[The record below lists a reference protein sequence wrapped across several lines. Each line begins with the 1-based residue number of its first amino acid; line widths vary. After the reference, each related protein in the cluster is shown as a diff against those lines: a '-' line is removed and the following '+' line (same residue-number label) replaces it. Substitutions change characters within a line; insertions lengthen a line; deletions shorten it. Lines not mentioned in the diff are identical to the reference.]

1 MQKIQ
6 NSSFW
11 LNDSDNI
18 DVLTGEKLQIGKDY
32 IKLAATKRA
41 IANFVQI
48 VTGKNI
54 PVKFSK
60 RGDSYTDGTSVT
72 ISANLKDKDFD
83 PAVGLALHEGSHIL
97 LTDFDTL
104 KDLPAWIETNMPATI
119 ELVAKKYD
127 MYTMDYNRS
136 SVATKTDT
144 IDMWSVTNYIATNL
158 RDLLNIVEDR
168 RIDNYVFKSAP
179 GYKNYYHAMYNKYF
193 NAKVIDKA
201 LQSDERTTSDWDSYF
216 FRICNITNPNRNL
229 DALPALRKI
238 WNTLDLKN
246 IERLSDSWMAL
257 DIAADI
263 FNLVEESLPNPKAS
277 NKAKGGKDDKKKKD
291 TKCQGENKGCSSP
304 NGTKPGQVKDDG
316 SKAKGGEAKI
326 SNGGNGNGPKVELTD
341 AQKRQL
347 SNAIQK
353 QSEFIGDG
361 PKKSKVSKRDE
372 KIVDAIS
379 SSGSETKQVGDTTL
393 TDHWSRK
400 TGKTDCIVV
409 KNLSKELANSN
420 VYNTFTSGR
429 YWSDEEKEASIQ
441 KGFILGKM
449 LGRKLQIRNEANTL
463 KYTRLNKGKID
474 KRLISSLGYGS
485 DAVFQTSFVEQF
497 NNSVVH
503 LSIDASGSMN
513 GGRFNKAIIAA
524 TAIAQAASMTNNFDV
539 IISFRSSED
548 MGSKCLPAIF
558 IAYDSRKHKVNRLS
572 WVLKYMHATGITPE
586 GLCFEAIIKEIDS
599 STSNKDS
606 FFINFSD
613 GEPYFENGDVTY
625 YGNAALKHTRKQVDK
640 MIAKGVKV
648 LSYFIGGGYQN
659 ESSMENFKIM
669 YGKDASF
676 IQTSELV
683 PLAKSLNKM
692 FTQK

>member
-1 MQKIQ
+1 MQKYT

-18 DVLTGEKLQIGKDY
+18 DVLTGEKLQVGKDY

-48 VTGKNI
+48 VTGKDI

-60 RGDSYTDGTSVT
+60 RGDSYTDGKSVT

-97 LTDFDTL
+97 LTDFNTL
-104 KDLPAWIETNMPATI
+104 RDLDAWIETNMQATI
-119 ELVAKKYD
+119 QLVAKKYK
-127 MYTMDYNRS
+127 MYQMEYNSEGDY
-136 SVATKTDT
+136 VIVKGKIDLFATK
-144 IDMWSVTNYIATNL
+144 NYIKENL
-158 RDLLNIVEDR
+158 KDLLNIVEDR

-179 GYKNYYHAMYNKYF
+179 GYKAYYHAMYDKYF
-193 NAKVIDKA
+193 NANVIDKA
-201 LQSDERTTSDWDSYF
+201 LQSSEKTTSDWNSYF

-229 DALPALRKI
+229 DALPALRKV
-238 WNTLDLKN
+238 WNALDLKN
-246 IERLSDSWMAL
+246 IDKLTDSWMAL
-257 DIAADI
+257 DVAANI
-263 FNLVEESLPNPKAS
+263 FNIVEETLPKPK
-277 NKAKGGKDDKKKKD
+277 NKKKANGGKDDKKKKN
-291 TKCQGENKGCSSP
+291 TESQCENKECSSP
-304 NGTKPGQVKDDG
+304 NGTTPGQVTDDG
-316 SKAKGGEAKI
+316 SKAEGGEAKI
-326 SNGGNGNGPKVELTD
+326 SNGGNPTAQEVELTD

-347 SNAIQK
+347 SNAIKK
-353 QSEFIGDG
+353 QSEFLREG
-361 PKKSKVSKRDE
+361 PKKSNVTKRDE

-379 SSGSETKQVGDTTL
+379 TSGSETKQVGDSTL
-393 TDHWSRK
+393 TDSWTSK

-409 KNLSKELANSN
+409 KNLSKELSNSM

-429 YWSDEEKEASIQ
+429 YYKDSEKEAAIQ

-463 KYTRLNKGKID
+463 KYNRLTKGKID

-485 DAVFQTSFVEQF
+485 ESVFQTSFIEQF

-503 LSIDASGSMN
+503 LSIDASGSMC
-513 GGRFNKAIIAA
+513 GGKFQKALTAA

-539 IISFRSSED
+539 VISFRSSED

-558 IAYDSRKHKVNRLS
+558 IAYDSRKHKVNRLT
-572 WVLKYMHATGITPE
+572 WVLRDMHATGITPE
-586 GLCFEAIIKEIDS
+586 GLCFEAIIKEIEA
-599 STSNKDS
+599 STANKDS
-606 FFINFSD
+606 YFINFSD
-613 GEPYFENGDVTY
+613 GEPYFENADVTY
-625 YGNAALKHTRKQVDK
+625 YGDAAVRHTKKQVDK

-648 LSYFIGGGYQN
+648 LSYFIGGGYTSN
-659 ESSMENFKIM
+659 HSNFKTM

-676 IQTSELV
+676 IQTDEVV

>member
-1 MQKIQ
+1 MQKYT

-18 DVLTGEKLQIGKDY
+18 DVLTGEKLQVGKDY

-60 RGDSYTDGTSVT
+60 RGDSYTDGKSVT

-97 LTDFDTL
+97 LTDFNTLRGLDT
-104 KDLPAWIETNMPATI
+104 WIETNMQATI
-119 ELVAKKYD
+119 QLVAKKYK
-127 MYTMDYNRS
+127 MYEKEYNS
-136 SVATKTDT
+136 EGEYVKIKGKIDQFATKQ
-144 IDMWSVTNYIATNL
+144 YIKNNL
-158 RDLLNIVEDR
+158 KDLLNIVEDR

-179 GYKNYYHAMYNKYF
+179 GYKAYYHAMYDKYF
-193 NAKVIDKA
+193 NANIIDKA
-201 LQSDERTTSDWDSYF
+201 LQSDERTTSDWESYF

-229 DALPALRKI
+229 DALPVLRKV
-238 WNTLDLKN
+238 WNALDLKN
-246 IERLSDSWMAL
+246 IERLTDSWMAL
-257 DIAADI
+257 DVAANI
-263 FNLVEESLPNPKAS
+263 FNIVEETLPK
-277 NKAKGGKDDKKKKD
+277 KDEDKGGK
-291 TKCQGENKGCSSP
+291 GKGNESTGSN
-304 NGTKPGQVKDDG
+304 NGTPKSNNGESTPNNDDG
-316 SKAKGGEAKI
+316 SKAEGDEAKI
-326 SNGGNGNGPKVELTD
+326 SNGGNANAQEVELTD

-347 SNAIQK
+347 SNAIKK
-353 QSEFIGDG
+353 QSEFLREG
-361 PKKSKVSKRDE
+361 PKKSNVTKRDE
-372 KIVDAIS
+372 KIVEAIS
-379 SSGSETKQVGDTTL
+379 TSGSETKQVGDSTL
-393 TDHWSRK
+393 TKSWTSK

-409 KNLSKELANSN
+409 KNLSKELSNSM

-429 YWSDEEKEASIQ
+429 YYNDPEKEASIQ

-463 KYTRLNKGKID
+463 KYNRLTKGKID

-485 DAVFQTSFVEQF
+485 ESVFQTSFIEQF

-503 LSIDASGSMN
+503 LSIDASGSMC
-513 GGRFNKAIIAA
+513 GGKFQKAITAA

-539 IISFRSSED
+539 VISFRSSED

-558 IAYDSRKHKVNRLS
+558 IAYDSRKHKVNRLT
-572 WVLKYMHATGITPE
+572 WVLKDMHATGITPE
-586 GLCFEAIIKEIDS
+586 GLCFEAIMKEIEA
-599 STSNKDS
+599 STANKDS
-606 FFINFSD
+606 YFINFSD
-613 GEPYFENGDVTY
+613 GEPYFENTDVTY
-625 YGNAALKHTRKQVDK
+625 YGVAAVRHTKKQVDK

-648 LSYFIGGGYQN
+648 LSYFIAGGYNTSQD
-659 ESSMENFKIM
+659 NFKTM

-676 IQTSELV
+676 IQTDEVV